1 MRNVSGR
8 RLDLGPLSVTVD
20 GTALRWLS
28 WHGVEILRGIDITV
42 RDRAWGTVHP
52 HLRTFNVTR
61 TPSGV
66 GIELRARY
74 VSPEVDLDATARVAL
89 DRGGTLAYELSTL
102 ARRAFLKN
110 RVGLIVLHPMA
121 VAGRAVRFD
130 TASGP
135 TRGRFPR
142 AINPDVLATD
152 LVGMAWSPAL
162 GIRAE
167 LTLSGDV
174 WETEDQRNW
183 TDASFKSYPTPLRI
197 PYPSQVVAGA
207 STVQRVSLTVA
218 GAPRR
223 ESSVP
228 DDTVHV
234 ASRTVARMPMIGLAD
249 APDAS
254 SLTAEDVSVLAA
266 TRPAHLR
273 VQLRADAPDVCGD
286 IERAA
291 ARAADLCVPLEL
303 DVTVDNLDGE
313 GLWKFGN
320 CVTDLGAALAAV
332 HLFSTSSRSGYDTT
346 PQVIAAFRAVVARLG
361 LSCVVGGGTLAN
373 FTELNRAGLPPGLVD
388 LATYAVNPQVH
399 ADDESSIVETLEVLP
414 VTVRQA
420 RELTAAPLS
429 VVLTL
434 KPRFNAAAPAT
445 AALDSDGLPA
455 SVDPRQPSSFAAAW
469 AVGAIAALC
478 RPGVAR
484 LTCFETVGLRGVIAG
499 HAPLHPQFPAQP
511 GDVFPLARVLRAVSA
526 WQGSEVLAATAPAR
540 TAVLA
545 CRQRDRWSVII
556 ANLSAAR
563 RTAHIDLSGV
573 APQHRVAV
581 RHVGHSTVEESEESG
596 EHVLRHGSVNVSL
609 EPWDVAWVGPWSTA
623 DHTRPR

>member
-1 MRNVSGR
+1 MRNASGR
-8 RLDLGPLSVTVD
+8 QLNIGPLSVTVD
-20 GTALRWLS
+20 GTALRWLR

-42 RDRAWGTVHP
+42 RDRAWDTVHP
-52 HLRTFNVTR
+52 HLRTFKVTP

-66 GIELRARY
+66 RIELRARY
-74 VSPEVDLDATARVAL
+74 VSQEVDLDATARVAL
-89 DRGGTLAYELSTL
+89 DGGGILAYELITL
-102 ARRAFLKN
+102 ARRGFLKN

-130 TASGP
+130 TASGSR
-135 TRGRFPR
+135 RGRFPR

-152 LVGMAWSPAL
+152 LVGMAWSPARGL
-162 GIRAE
+162 RAE

-197 PYPSQVVAGA
+197 PYPSLVLAGA

-223 ESSVP
+223 ETSVP
-228 DDTVHV
+228 DDTVQV
-234 ASRTVARMPMIGLAD
+234 SSRTVARVPMIGLAD
-249 APDAS
+249 AADAGA
-254 SLTAEDVSVLAA
+254 LTAEDVSVLTA

-273 VQLRADAPDVCGD
+273 VQLHADAPDVCGD

-291 ARAADLCVPLEL
+291 ARAAALCVPLEL
-303 DVTVDNLDGE
+303 DVTVDNSDGE
-313 GLWKFGN
+313 DLWQFGK
-320 CVTDLGAALAAV
+320 CVAELRGALAAI

-346 PQVIAAFRAVVARLG
+346 PQVIAAFRAIVARLG
-361 LSCVVGGGTLAN
+361 LSCAVGGGTLAN

-414 VTVRQA
+414 MTVRQA
-420 RELTAAPLS
+420 RKLTAAPLS

-434 KPRFNAAAPAT
+434 KPRFNAAAPAM
-445 AALDSDGLPA
+445 AALGSDGLPA
-455 SVDPRQPSSFAAAW
+455 SVDPRQPSSFAGAW

-478 RPGVAR
+478 RPAVAR
-484 LTCFETVGLRGVIAG
+484 LTCFETVGMRGVIAG
-499 HAPLHPQFPAQP
+499 HAPLHPEFPAEP
-511 GDVFPLARVLRAVSA
+511 GDVFPLARVLRGVGA

-545 CRQRDRWSVII
+545 CRQRDRWSVMI
-556 ANLSAAR
+556 ANLSATR
-563 RTAHIDLSGV
+563 RTAHIDLSAV
-573 APQHRVAV
+573 APQDRVAV
-581 RHVGHSTVEESEESG
+581 RHVGHSTVEEGEKGG
-596 EHVLRHGSVNVSL
+596 EHMLRHGSVNISL
-609 EPWDVAWVGPWSTA
+609 DPWDLAWVGPRSTT
-623 DHTRPR
+623 DHMRPR